1 MRQSFHFQKITGTLK
16 IIIFKR
22 KFAQTL
28 YINEENQEIKI

>member
-16 IIIFKR
+16 ILIFKR
-22 KFAQTL
+22 KFAHTL